1 MPTGPVPRAGGR
13 AHGPAARGA
22 GSPRAAVPAPHRAGS
37 RRTAVLAA
45 ALVLALGGPLLPGR
59 AAVAAGTAPVG
70 VTTQSTPARAGHS
83 DTLTLVTGD
92 TVTVTTD
99 ADGRV
104 SVDAEAATG
113 TATTFRTEEGP
124 SGDTYVIPD
133 SAGEGLASGRLDREL
148 FNVTRL
154 AADRQGGAASD
165 TLPLI
170 VDYPG
175 TPARSTL
182 AARTA
187 EVPGVTHRTPLA
199 SLGATAVDVDKDA
212 LRAFYRAVL
221 DGPEAVL
228 RPDREVRATLDVSVP
243 QIGAPEVWK
252 SGYDGSGVKVAVLDT
267 GIDFG
272 HPDLDGRV
280 LDSKSFIPGQAVQD
294 GRGHGTHVAS
304 TVAGS
309 GAASDGKY
317 KGVAPGAGLLV
328 GKVLDNSG
336 NGDESTVIAGMEW
349 AVAQGA
355 DIVSM
360 SLGAPTEVGSDML
373 SEAVDALSESSGALF
388 VISSG
393 NTGPGRSTVASP
405 GTARTALTVGAVDGQ
420 DRLAGFSGRGP
431 TVSGALK
438 PEITA
443 PGVGI
448 VAAKAAGTHIGKD
461 VGEYYT
467 SLDGTSMAAPHV
479 AGAAALLA
487 QQHPGWEAARLKDA
501 LVSAAKTGPDDDV
514 YEQGAGRVAV
524 DRASA
529 QSVTATGTADFGD
542 LRDRQQTASR
552 DVVYTNDG
560 DREVVLDLA
569 LDLGRGATVPEGGA
583 ALSTDTVTVP
593 AHDSASVTLTVDPT
607 RTGTGRYDGYLTAT
621 GDGTTLTTA
630 VGWTEQ
636 PTKHTVDFTFTGRD
650 GRAGGQ
656 TNLQIL
662 SLETGEA
669 QLQSLTFMGE
679 NTWQTRLPE
688 GRYALQAL
696 VTTYDGNQYP
706 LAVDAF
712 AEPEITVDQDRTVHI
727 DARQAHELTARV
739 DGERNPLERAA
750 LGVTARRTLADGATA
765 AIGIANGVSDRTTR
779 YGAIASHTT
788 AAQGTFD
795 LTAEHRLRDPLVRG
809 TWKAAGGTTHRIDL
823 LTPDLGQRLTGDHE
837 LAAVDVGS
845 GTEADYAGRDLTG
858 KLAVVRTNGWLVPVL
873 AVAAEHHATAVLAIR
888 PDDGTT
894 LVQDN
899 GNSVLPGLAVS
910 REQGAGLLAALAKGP
925 VTVTLNGRPD
935 SRFTYTA
942 PFHAAGAIP
951 ERTALTT
958 RTDRF
963 ARLVST
969 FHADGTARLADDV
982 LTSWH
987 PWEKSTFRTGAR
999 HLAPGTRTDHVY
1011 AADSQYMQTVR
1022 ASGLSDTYWEEYPA
1036 SHRARETVRR
1046 DWGRAPVHPTLPL
1059 RIVCPLCRADN
1070 GASFLLAPY
1079 GDGDP
1084 SHFGMGGST
1093 SRFTYRRD
1101 GQPVPAAQLFVPEEA
1116 EYSIDQSVV
1125 RRTNAL
1131 ETLGVRTDTTYT
1143 FRSKAPQAGATT
1155 PGCAA
1160 VYGAGHP
1167 CAVLPVILLGYDLG
1181 VDGANTARA
1190 GRALPVRIST
1200 LRPDGYQGPRVT
1212 GMRVEASYDDGATW
1226 SDFVQPRVRPD
1237 GSATAVL
1244 HHPRTGAEHVT
1255 LRVTAWDDAGSRTQQ
1270 TVVRAYA
1277 LRR

>member
-1 MPTGPVPRAGGR
+1 MRTGPVRRGGG
-13 AHGPAARGA
+13 AVRGSA
-22 GSPRAAVPAPHRAGS
+22 L
-37 RRTAVLAA
+37 LASA
-45 ALVLALGGPLLPGR
+45 FALALLGPVLPGQ
-59 AAVAAGTAPVG
+59 AAGTAPVA
-70 VTTQSTPARAGHS
+70 VRTAPAPHR
-83 DTLTLVTGD
+83 DTVTLVTGD

-99 ADGRV
+99 GDGRV
-104 SVDAEAATG
+104 SVDAEAAAG
-113 TATTFRTEEGP
+113 TAAGTSTTFRTEQGP

-154 AADRQGGAASD
+154 AADGQGAPGSD
-165 TLPLI
+165 TLPFI
-170 VDYPG
+170 VDYAG

-182 AARTA
+182 AARA
-187 EVPGVTHRTPLA
+187 GDVPGVTHRTPLT
-199 SLGATAVDVDKDA
+199 SLGAAAVDVEKDA
-212 LRAFYRAVL
+212 LRAFCRAVL
-221 DGPEAVL
+221 DGPEAVV
-228 RPDREVRATLDVSVP
+228 RPDRRVRATLDVSVP

-272 HPDLDGRV
+272 HPDFEGRV
-280 LDSKSFIPGQAVQD
+280 LDSESFIPGQDVQD

-317 KGVAPGAGLLV
+317 KGVAPGAGLLI
-328 GKVLDNSG
+328 GKVLDNTG

-360 SLGAPTEVGSDML
+360 SLGAPTEEGSDLL

-388 VISSG
+388 VIAAG

-405 GTARTALTVGAVDGQ
+405 GTALTALTVGAVDRQ
-420 DRLAGFSGRGP
+420 DRLADFSGRGP
-431 TVSGALK
+431 TASGALK

-448 VAAKAAGTHIGKD
+448 VAARAADTHIGKD
-461 VGEYYT
+461 VGAFYT
-467 SLDGTSMAAPHV
+467 ALDGTSMATPHV

-487 QQHPGWEAARLKDA
+487 QQHPGWRAARLKDA
-501 LVSAAKTGPDDDV
+501 LVSAAQTGPDDEV

-542 LRDRQQTASR
+542 LRDEERKVSR

-560 DREVVLDLA
+560 DHEVTLSLA
-569 LDLGRGATVPEGGA
+569 LDLGRGSTVPEGGA
-583 ALSTDTVTVP
+583 ALSAGTVTVP
-593 AHDSASVTLTVDPT
+593 AHDSAAVTLTVDPA

-621 GDGTTLTTA
+621 GDSTHLTTA
-630 VGWTEQ
+630 VGWTE
-636 PTKHTVDFTFTGRD
+636 PPPKHTVHFAFTGRD

-662 SLETGEA
+662 DMTSGDAE
-669 QLQSLTFMGE
+669 LQSLTFMGE
-679 NTWQTRLPE
+679 DTWETQLPE
-688 GRYALQAL
+688 GEYALQAL
-696 VTTYDGNQYP
+696 VTTYDTSRIP
-706 LAVDAF
+706 LAVDTF
-712 AEPEITVDQDRTVHI
+712 AEPELTVDGDRTVRI

-750 LGVTARRTLADGATA
+750 LGVTARRTLDDGATA
-765 AIGIANGVSDRTTR
+765 AIGIANGVSDRSTR
-779 YGAIASHTT
+779 YGAIASHT
-788 AAQGTFD
+788 AARHGTFD
-795 LTAEHRLRDPLVRG
+795 LTAEHRLRDPLVQG
-809 TWKAAGGTTHRIDL
+809 TWKAGRTTNRLDL
-823 LTPDLGQRLTGDHE
+823 LTPDLGKRFTGDRRLT
-837 LAAVDVGS
+837 AVDVGT

-858 KLAVVRTNGWLVPVL
+858 KLAVVRANGWLVPLL
-873 AVAAEHHATAVLAIR
+873 ATAAQHHAAAVLAIR
-888 PDDGTT
+888 PAEGAT
-894 LVQDN
+894 LVQDD
-899 GNSVLPGLAVS
+899 GDSTVPAVAVS
-910 REQGAGLLAALAKGP
+910 HEQGAELLAALAKGP
-925 VTVTLNGRPD
+925 VPVTLDGRAD

-942 PFHAAGAIP
+942 PFHATGAIP
-951 ERTALTT
+951 THTALTV
-958 RTDRF
+958 RTDWF
-963 ARLVST
+963 TRLVNT
-969 FHADGTARLADDV
+969 FHADGDARIADDV
-982 LTSWH
+982 LTVWH
-987 PWEKSTFRTGAR
+987 PWEKATFRIGAR
-999 HLAPGTRTDHVY
+999 HLAPGTRTDYVY
-1011 AADSQYMQTVR
+1011 AADSQYAQTVR
-1022 ASGLSDTYWEEYPA
+1022 ASDLTDTYLEEYPA
-1036 SHRARETVRR
+1036 THRARETVNRA
-1046 DWGRAPVHPTLPL
+1046 WGAAPMHPTLPR
-1059 RIVCPLCRADN
+1059 RISCALCRSDL

-1084 SHFGMGGST
+1084 AHYGMGAST
-1093 SRFTYRRD
+1093 STFTYRRN
-1101 GQPVPAAQLFVPEEA
+1101 GQQVPAAQLFVPEEA
-1116 EYSIDQSVV
+1116 EYRIDQSVV

-1131 ETLGVRTDTTYT
+1131 ETLGTRTDTTYT
-1143 FRSKAPQAGATT
+1143 FRSTAPQPGATT
-1155 PGCAA
+1155 PGCAD
-1160 VYGAGHP
+1160 VYGPDHP

-1181 VDGANTARA
+1181 VGGDNTARA
-1190 GRALPVRIST
+1190 GRAFPVRLST
-1200 LRPDGYQGPRVT
+1200 LRPDGYRGPRVT

-1226 SDFVQPRVRPD
+1226 TDSVQPHVRPD